1 MQWLKALDLTRS
13 LLSSYRRSWSGFRKT
28 HLVAGIWSRH
38 HNIYKR
44 NFFLYFNFIT
54 NKYLIAR
61 EFKTI
66 FRYIII
72 ITASVQEITKT
83 VVIKIKIALISN
95 Q

>member
-1 MQWLKALDLTRS
+1 MAKS
-13 LLSSYRRSWSGFRKT
+13 LGFNSVVVVVLPPVLERDWKT